1 MTTAATGAMT
11 AVTIVGVI
19 AMIATTQLTMSTL
32 TPDLITEG
40 VEKLG
45 RVLRPGAKAFIAIP
59 GMRTLEDVNQAMASG
74 LGADQYTGMARFW
87 QVVPA
92 QAKR

>member
-1 MTTAATGAMT
+1 
-11 AVTIVGVI
+11 
-19 AMIATTQLTMSTL
+19 MINAG
-32 TPDLITEG
+32 PAGKEG
-40 VEKLG
+40 VACFATEQNMSDKLPQ
-45 RVLRPGAKAFIAIP
+45 LLQNKAFIAIP

>member
-1 MTTAATGAMT
+1 VACFATEQNMSAKLP
-11 AVTIVGVI
+11 
-19 AMIATTQLTMSTL
+19 QLL
-32 TPDLITEG
+32 QG
-40 VEKLG
+40 
-45 RVLRPGAKAFIAIP
+45 KAFIAIP
-59 GMRTLEDVNQAMASG
+59 GMRTLEDVNQYMSAS